1 MVSELGHDHLK
12 CPRET
17 SDESPAA
24 FLTDAVKYAV
34 RESAGLETRYGTK
47 RATKVTHTQ
56 HTYTHK
62 HTNTHTLQG
71 VALSSNDL

>member
-24 FLTDAVKYAV
+24 LLTDAVKNAV

-47 RATKVTHTQ
+47 RATKV
-56 HTYTHK
+56 
-62 HTNTHTLQG
+62 
-71 VALSSNDL
+71 